1 METFMQ
7 PSATH
12 GLRMVLDKDVAVI
25 EFDAENAKVNTL
37 GTALMT
43 QLERLLDELRS
54 NDAVR
59 GVVLISGK
67 EETFVA
73 GADLQ
78 EIEALHTEQA
88 ATQAARFGQRVFDKI
103 EGLGKPV
110 VAAVHGTCLGGGCEM
125 ILACH
130 YRILTDHPSTK
141 VGLPEVQLGILPG
154 FGGTQRLPRVVGLQ
168 AALDMILTG
177 RNLDAQRAQRIG
189 LADQLA
195 YPGLLRAEAL
205 RAVRKLM
212 ESGRARVDRPTRQK
226 GMPRLLDRSTWGR
239 ALVLHMA
246 TKKVR
251 AQTQGHYPAPLA
263 ALESVRNGLRS
274 RGRAYEREAQL
285 LGRLA
290 LSDVSRNLV
299 HIFRLTEHNKKVGA
313 SLPQPHDVLQIAVV
327 GAGIM
332 GGGIAHQAAMSD
344 LRVRMKD
351 IGREPLL
358 LAFRT
363 ARDLMQKAVRRR
375 KLDSYG
381 LTNKMAHISATLDY
395 TGFNLA
401 DVVIEAVVENM
412 DVKKSVLQ
420 ELERETR
427 DSCVLATNTSAL
439 SITEMATALQD
450 PSRLL
455 GMHFFNP
462 VHRMPLVEI
471 IATEHT
477 SPRAV
482 STVLALARRLRK
494 TPVLVKDG
502 PGFLVNRVLAPYM
515 NESSRMFEEGQN
527 LPRIEKLCKRY
538 GMPMGPFE
546 LLDEI
551 GTDVASKVGDI
562 LHRGLGERMA
572 PAALATSLAKQERLG
587 RKNGIGVYR
596 YAGKGGRDR
605 QADEA
610 AWKALQS
617 ASGEHLDD
625 DTLVDRVIGLMLN
638 EAARCIDEGIVASA
652 EDLDLALVFGIGFPP
667 FRGGLLRDADARGIP
682 LWVERL
688 RQLEQRF
695 GPRFAPCQLLVDMAA
710 RGETFVAHPADAIDR
725 EITHAGS

>member
-1 METFMQ
+1 MGT
-7 PSATH
+7 SLRAAATD
-12 GLRMVLDKDVAVI
+12 GLRLVLDKDVAVI
-25 EFDAENAKVNTL
+25 EFDIAHAKVNTL
-37 GTALMT
+37 GTPLMT
-43 QLERLLDELRS
+43 QFEQLLDALRT
-54 NDAVR
+54 NEAVR

-73 GADLQ
+73 GADLD
-78 EIEALHTEQA
+78 EIEALQTEEA
-88 ATQAARFGQRVFDKI
+88 AADAARFGQRVFEKI
-103 EGLGKPV
+103 ETLGKPV
-110 VAAVHGTCLGGGCEM
+110 VAAVHGACLGGGCEM

-130 YRILTDHPSTK
+130 HRILTDHPSTK
-141 VGLPEVQLGILPG
+141 VGLPEVKLGILPG

-168 AALDMILTG
+168 AALDLMLTG

-205 RAVRKLM
+205 RAAHKLI
-212 ESGRARVDRPTRQK
+212 ESGRWQASRATRQK
-226 GMPRLLDRSTWGR
+226 GMPGMLDRTPWGR
-239 ALVLHMA
+239 AVVLHLA
-246 TKKVR
+246 GKSVR
-251 AQTQGHYPAPLA
+251 KQTQGHYPAPLA
-263 ALESVRNGLRS
+263 VLESVRNGLRS
-274 RGRAYEREAQL
+274 GGRAYEREAQL
-285 LGRLA
+285 LGHMA
-290 LSDVSRNLV
+290 MSDVSRNLL
-299 HIFRLTEHNKKVGA
+299 HIYRLTERNKKVGA
-313 SLPQPHDVLQIAVV
+313 HLPEPQDVLQIAVV

-375 KLDSYG
+375 RLDSYG
-381 LTNKMAHISATLDY
+381 LRNKMAHISATTDY

-412 DVKKSVLQ
+412 DVKKGVLR
-420 ELERETR
+420 ELEGETR

-439 SITEMATALQD
+439 SITEMASAVQD
-450 PSRLL
+450 RSRVL

-471 IATEHT
+471 ITTEHT

-494 TPVLVKDG
+494 TPVIVKDG

-515 NESSRMFEEGQN
+515 NESSRLFEEGQD
-527 LPRIEKLCKRY
+527 LPRIEKLFKRF

-572 PAALATSLAKQERLG
+572 PAALATTLAKEQRLG
-587 RKNGIGVYR
+587 RKSGVGVYR
-596 YAGKGGRDR
+596 YAGKGGHNR
-605 QADEA
+605 QADPA
-610 AWKALQS
+610 AWKSLQT
-617 ASGEHLDD
+617 ARAAALDD
-625 DTLVDRVIGLMLN
+625 DTLVDRVFGLMLN
-638 EAARCIDEGIVASA
+638 EAARCLEEGIVASA
-652 EDLDLALVFGIGFPP
+652 ADLDLALVFGIGFTP
-667 FRGGLLRDADARGIP
+667 FRGGLLRDADARGIHT
-682 LWVERL
+682 WVARL
-688 RQLEQRF
+688 RELEQRY
-695 GPRFAPCQLLVDMAA
+695 GALKIIQ
-710 RGETFVAHPADAIDR
+710 HY
-725 EITHAGS
+725 